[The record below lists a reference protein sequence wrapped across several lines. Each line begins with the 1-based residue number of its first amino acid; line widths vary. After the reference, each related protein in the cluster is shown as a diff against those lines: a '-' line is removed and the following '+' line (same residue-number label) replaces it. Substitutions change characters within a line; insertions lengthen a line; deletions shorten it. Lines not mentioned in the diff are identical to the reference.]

1 MLSSCFGLCKPSS
14 SEDREP
20 LLPRYQDD
28 TSLQRELHQKLHT
41 YQMLR
46 ALSKGYMPSN
56 EQVIINL
63 RTILAAD
70 LLNPDNEGLSDSGQ
84 ALVHYTKQWLKQFIE
99 MLQHKNSEDQI
110 QDFIWNLSN
119 ARVSIDMAAVAER
132 TSRAKAKADTATTYK
147 SLQTVCSLLLTN
159 SDFRLFLSD
168 LNTVGR
174 EVFKDTAF
182 ALSEASK
189 DAGLKLEPSEA
200 EQDALKNPGADASQE
215 PTQGDLHAQA
225 AEVSNVL
232 TESAT
237 KVMQGVDDSVAGKVR
252 GPEKDTMLA
261 RLKQA
266 VQKLRK
272 RPDYTDSVSTL
283 SLLLKRYA
291 MVYSHAVQDAVQA
304 TEENVERNEET
315 DRAVSNFWRFIK
327 SFGDSEEWDELE
339 RRFNKVMTYGQG
351 NPQFDDFIRQMGNAL
366 QDMLTDPSFFDNAEQ
381 RFQRL
386 RAESRELASE
396 SSLRADIDGLLGKLQ
411 STFHSVLRDQDV
423 ARLLDTS
430 TRIAKILSPAH
441 EYTNGELITDS
452 MHVFVPLVV
461 QAIQYVPIP
470 RLEVST
476 PQIDLL
482 LENLILE
489 PGVTINH
496 SSFLPY
502 KLRIETYNDLEI
514 RKGRFRTTSAV
525 KSLVRIKIDGIS
537 IRAEEVGF
545 WLRLHTGI
553 FRLVEEGIA
562 SFQLDERG
570 IDVHLDVE
578 VGKDRLEKILS
589 LRAVR
594 VHIHK
599 LDYKLR
605 KSRFSFLSW
614 IFKPVLSLII
624 RRTMEVQIGSAIADA
639 LHFANRELV
648 FARER
653 LRATR
658 IADPDELG
666 TFIRAVAA
674 RLSLPED
681 PDVRTRVG
689 VVQPGEG
696 VFKGKYAPGS
706 VVKLWNEEAGE
717 APQRIREQER
727 DGWRNDIF
735 DVHTNGVA

>member
-1 MLSSCFGLCKPSS
+1 M
-14 SEDREP
+14 
-20 LLPRYQDD
+20 
-28 TSLQRELHQKLHT
+28 
-41 YQMLR
+41 
-46 ALSKGYMPSN
+46 
-56 EQVIINL
+56 
-63 RTILAAD
+63 
-70 LLNPDNEGLSDSGQ
+70 
-84 ALVHYTKQWLKQFIE
+84 
-99 MLQHKNSEDQI
+99 
-110 QDFIWNLSN
+110 
-119 ARVSIDMAAVAER
+119 
-132 TSRAKAKADTATTYK
+132 
-147 SLQTVCSLLLTN
+147 CSLLLTN

-200 EQDALKNPGADASQE
+200 EQDALKKPGADVSQE

-304 TEENVERNEET
+304 TEENVDRNEET

-339 RRFNKVMTYGQG
+339 RRFNKVMSYGQG

-381 RFQRL
+381 RFQKL

-430 TRIAKILSPAH
+430 TRIAKILSPVH

-452 MHVFVPLVV
+452 LHVFVPLVA

-578 VGKDRLEKILS
+578 VGTDRLEKILS

-681 PDVRTRVG
+681 PDIRTRVG

-696 VFKGKYAPGS
+696 IFKGRYAPGS